1 MRGLISGIL
10 LCLAATALHAQ
21 ITIIHTPA
29 SLHPLPLVYTGK
41 TPAIFLP
48 DSKPTQPYIA
58 THIVEVSADI
68 SVETNELISK
78 LQERGMAE
86 GVDGIL
92 LYSLGQKVI
101 GPAGGIATLN
111 GVGIKYKDSVNYL
124 DNIIRQRVVTTYDA
138 DEKPG
143 PSVILNYNWRGSF
156 ENAID
161 AEGHDFMVDSI
172 LPFDAHL
179 LLLLK
184 PEMYAYQFGYDK
196 QLQRIKA
203 DKTTAQDLNIQWVP
217 SSYSKGKFVVRINDG
232 YNTESRFELELMN
245 EQKTVAGAIVTY
257 RNEPFLY
264 SYFEYDSKGRIVAE
278 KWYKVKGSK
287 KRLWLSFD
295 NRFHSNDT
303 AQWPAK

>member
-1 MRGLISGIL
+1 MRGLISGTL

-21 ITIIHTPA
+21 TTIIHTPA

-41 TPAIFLP
+41 TPVIFLP

-86 GVDGIL
+86 GVDAIL

-101 GPAGGIATLN
+101 GPAAGIATLN

-184 PEMYAYQFGYDK
+184 PEMYAYQYGYDK

-203 DKTTAQDLNIQWVP
+203 DKTTAQDLNMQWVP

-264 SYFEYDSKGRIVAE
+264 SYFEYDAKGRIVAE

-287 KRLWLSFD
+287 KWLWLAFD
-295 NRFHSNDT
+295 NRFHSNDP